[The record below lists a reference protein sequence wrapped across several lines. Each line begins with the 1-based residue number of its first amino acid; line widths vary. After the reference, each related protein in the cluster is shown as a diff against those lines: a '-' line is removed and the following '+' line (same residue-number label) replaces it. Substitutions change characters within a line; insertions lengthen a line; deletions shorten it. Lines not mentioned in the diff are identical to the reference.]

1 MTARPMLEVIE
12 ATVERLEARLSAL
25 PDPEVQR
32 LLEAYRKLDARFR
45 ADLADPR
52 DLALSRGAVLM
63 LVKFIADGG

>member
-63 LVKFIADGG
+63 LVKFIADGC